1 MTDETT
7 STETEDF
14 IPFRG
19 RLLVLPDRVFDLR
32 HVALKDAEGDRE
44 GMTGIHITPDR
55 AEATDGHCMV
65 RLGFTPGERADDER
79 CELRE
84 ALDEARA
91 MARML
96 LTGLCPVCN
105 EPLSSVG
112 FLRGTWRSFNTLRCS
127 CGYTATRADLLAKL
141 GDEGAS
147 T

>member
-1 MTDETT
+1 VGDGLRQDEREARWELLEDVDSINTDLVDLLT
-7 STETEDF
+7 
-14 IPFRG
+14 G
-19 RLLVLPDRVFDLR
+19 RLLE
-32 HVALKDAEGDRE
+32 A
-44 GMTGIHITPDR
+44 R
-55 AEATDGHCMV
+55 AEIAQLRESAEHWK
-65 RLGFTPGERADDER
+65 RYGERADDER